1 MFSWLFFLL
10 FYSAYLIKGF
20 LLCSNEWCVKIVFI
34 EDRFE
39 SYNKINVTNI
49 AKNTLE
55 TTINFCA
62 SIQEL
67 EFLDSII
74 R

>member
-1 MFSWLFFLL
+1 MLFLV
-10 FYSAYLIKGF
+10 YLIKGF
-20 LLCSNEWCVKIVFI
+20 LLCSNEWCENIVFI
-34 EDRFE
+34 EDRLD
-39 SYNKINVTNI
+39 SYSTINTINI
-49 AKNTLE
+49 TKNTLE
-55 TTINFCA
+55 TTISFCA